1 MSLLDS
7 KNFLVKWIYFQ
18 FCVGFSLFLVEV
30 TQNYYHKITEKQ
42 SQKYLGTLCTGV
54 INREPKFNPLHSS
67 RISCAFLKVENS
79 VLFFSHS

>member
-7 KNFLVKWIYFQ
+7 KNFPIKWIYFQ

-30 TQNYYHKITEKQ
+30 IQNYYHKITEKQ